1 MGCNI
6 MIKGINSEEEQ
17 IIQNILTP
25 YKADFDFFYYGSRVK
40 GNFEKTSDLDV
51 LIKGKEEMP
60 YQKLEIIKFL
70 FDKSDLPFVVN
81 FADFNNIDEK
91 FYSFIETDLVKV

>member
-1 MGCNI
+1 MNLLESG
-6 MIKGINSEEEQ
+6 
-17 IIQNILTP
+17 
-25 YKADFDFFYYGSRVK
+25 K

-70 FDKSDLPFVVN
+70 FDNSDLPFVVN
-81 FADFNNIDEK
+81 FADFNNIEEK
-91 FYSFIETDLVKV
+91 FYNLISKDLVKI